1 LVYLFQG
8 GDFNLKCDKTMII
21 SLLVTIL
28 VAEHGYWVFDR
39 AIGALSRRIRTSG
52 EINVRKEE
60 FSVRRRYLQ
69 NIGLSGAQGLAGDAT
84 EGRRER
90 ALGEDRIGFW
100 GEKGVEGS
108 VVEGRDIL
116 SKGWGRRKVQ

>member
-1 LVYLFQG
+1 MV
-8 GDFNLKCDKTMII
+8 I
-21 SLLVTIL
+21 SLLVTVL
-28 VAEHGYWVFDR
+28 VAEHGYWVLDR
-39 AIGALSRRIRTSG
+39 AIGALSRRIQTSG

-69 NIGLSGAQGLAGDAT
+69 TVGLSGPQGLSGNASEA
-84 EGRRER
+84 RRER

-116 SKGWGRRKVQ
+116 SRGWEKRKVQ

>member
-1 LVYLFQG
+1 
-8 GDFNLKCDKTMII
+8 MII
-21 SLLVTIL
+21 SLLITVL
-28 VAEHGYWVFDR
+28 VAEHGYWVLDR
-39 AIGALSRRIRTSG
+39 AISALSRRIRTSG

-69 NIGLSGAQGLAGDAT
+69 NFGLSGAQGLAGNT
-84 EGRRER
+84 TKGRREW
-90 ALGEDRIGFW
+90 ALGERIGFW

-116 SKGWGRRKVQ
+116 SRGWEKRKVQ